1 MSAGRSCGGS
11 PGRRPGRVQLLTRRR
26 PQRQFNPAVRS
37 GTAIVQRTLRHWW
50 HPAGRD
56 QRYYRDVSIYIDIG
70 VIGGSGV
77 YSLEEIENPRR
88 LNVKTPYGD
97 PSAPLICGSL
107 HGRSVAFIA
116 RHGIDHRIAPG
127 NIPARANIYALKSV
141 GARMVISCSAV
152 GSLREDYQPGDL
164 VVPDQIFDRTHGIRP
179 ASFFDDGIVVHV
191 PFGDP
196 YCDYLRQALTAAA
209 KNVTAA
215 AVHESG
221 VYCCMEGPQFSTRAE
236 SNLYRSWGMDVI
248 GMTALPEAKLARE
261 AELCYAALA
270 LVTDY
275 DCWHAGE
282 EAVTAAVVAEVMDR
296 NAANAKLTVSRL
308 VETVDIDR
316 ACACHEALASSII
329 TSLEAVPVVVRS
341 QLDLF
346 TRKYIPGNRK
356 VDTVESARLG
366 APESAH

>member
-1 MSAGRSCGGS
+1 M
-11 PGRRPGRVQLLTRRR
+11 
-26 PQRQFNPAVRS
+26 
-37 GTAIVQRTLRHWW
+37 
-50 HPAGRD
+50 
-56 QRYYRDVSIYIDIG
+56 RYYRDVSINIDIG

-77 YSLEEIENPRR
+77 YALDEIENPRQV
-88 LNVKTPYGD
+88 NVKTPYGE
-97 PSAPLICGSL
+97 PSAPLVCGSL

-116 RHGIDHRIAPG
+116 RHGVGHRIAPA
-127 NIPARANIYALKSV
+127 NIPARANIYALKSL

-152 GSLREDYQPGDL
+152 GSLREDYRPGDL
-164 VVPDQIFDRTHGIRP
+164 VVPDQIVDRTHGIRP
-179 ASFFDDGIVVHV
+179 ATFFDEGIVVHV

-196 YCDYLRQALTAAA
+196 YCDHLRQSLTAAA
-209 KNVTAA
+209 RKVTSAT
-215 AVHESG
+215 VHESG
-221 VYCCMEGPQFSTRAE
+221 TYCCMEGPQFSTRAE

-282 EAVTAAVVAEVMDR
+282 EAVTAATVTEVMSR

-308 VETVDIDR
+308 VETADIAR

-341 QLDLF
+341 QLELL
-346 TRKYIPGNRK
+346 TGKYLLNTLK
-356 VDTVESARLG
+356 
-366 APESAH
+366 